1 MSNGPITHLVSPS
14 ELGGLVKL
22 FVFLDLFDKTVEFHT
37 MTFRTIVVLGA
48 TGQQGG
54 AVIRSLW
61 MESHWRIRALSRKPS
76 SNVAQQ
82 LAANGIKV
90 VAADMDDY
98 ASLRSAFAGAHG
110 VFSVQ
115 GSEQGTELETRRGI
129 AVADAALAAGVEHFI
144 YASVG
149 GADRRSGVAH
159 FESKWLIEEHI
170 RSIGLPA
177 SIVRPSFFMDNFSKP
192 VPRTMLLAL
201 LSSYV
206 PKTKPLQMIA
216 TADIGNWV
224 AQAFTHP
231 GEFLGKSEEI
241 AGVELTRAQIVAAL
255 KGHGWSAG
263 LPFPLPR
270 LLLRSLPHD
279 VRKMF
284 EWFGEAGYLANIPA
298 LLARQPDM
306 RTFDK
311 WLVEQRGRPSGT

>member
-1 MSNGPITHLVSPS
+1 
-14 ELGGLVKL
+14 
-22 FVFLDLFDKTVEFHT
+22 

-54 AVIRSLW
+54 AVARSLRADG
-61 MESHWRIRALSRKPS
+61 HWRIRALSRNPG

-82 LAANGIKV
+82 LAAEGIEV

-98 ASLRSAFAGAHG
+98 ASLQTALAGAHG

-115 GSEQGTELETRRGI
+115 GSEQGVELETHRGI

-177 SIVRPSFFMDNFSKP
+177 SIVRPAFFMENFSKP
-192 VPRTMLLAL
+192 ALRAVLLAL
-201 LSSYV
+201 LRSYV

-216 TADIGNWV
+216 TADIGDWV
-224 AQAFTHP
+224 AQAFTQP
-231 GEFLGKSEEI
+231 GAFLGKSEEI
-241 AGVELTRAQIVAAL
+241 AGVELTRAQIITAF
-255 KGHGWSAG
+255 KSHGWSAG

-270 LLLRSLPHD
+270 LLLRPLPHD
-279 VRKMF
+279 IRKMF
-284 EWFGEAGYLANIPA
+284 EWFGAAGYLANIPA
-298 LLARQPDM
+298 LLACQPDV

-311 WLVEQRGRPSGT
+311 WLVEQRATPSNP